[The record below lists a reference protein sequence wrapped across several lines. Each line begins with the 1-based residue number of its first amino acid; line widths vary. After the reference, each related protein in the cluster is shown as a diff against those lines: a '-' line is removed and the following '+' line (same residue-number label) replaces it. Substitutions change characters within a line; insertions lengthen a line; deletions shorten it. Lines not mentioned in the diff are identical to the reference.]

1 MERKHYSSMSVV
13 PLSEAECIHTRGGT
27 GAGDWDKEVA
37 GYIGMG
43 VGYGVK
49 KLWRAFQFMSA
60 NLYTLQTRV
69 QVIQ

>member
-1 MERKHYSSMSVV
+1 MERKHYSSMSIT
-13 PLSEAECIHTRGGT
+13 PLSDAECILTRG

-43 VGYGVK
+43 VGYGLK
-49 KLWRAFQFMSA
+49 KLWKAFQFMSA

-69 QVIQ
+69 QIIQ